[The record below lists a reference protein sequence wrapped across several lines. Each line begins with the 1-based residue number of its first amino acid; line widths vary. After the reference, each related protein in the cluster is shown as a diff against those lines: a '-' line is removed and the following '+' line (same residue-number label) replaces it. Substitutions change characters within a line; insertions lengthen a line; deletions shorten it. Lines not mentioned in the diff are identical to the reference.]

1 MTETVP
7 LSLSLEVSS
16 TVAVHIMVSALDAR
30 AAVRVSVEL
39 VPKDAPE
46 VVLVQVKLEDSESPS
61 SSLALTEQVRVLSLL
76 GEAGLTLTEEI
87 SGAVLPTVIVTETPE
102 SESVPSSATM
112 VTNTES
118 PLSKYV
124 LPESVLLD
132 PPCTMFPLTVQKY
145 V

>member
-1 MTETVP
+1 MLSVTETVP

-76 GEAGLTLTEEI
+76 GAAGLMLMVLTA
-87 SGAVLPTVIVTETPE
+87 GAVLDTVSAEEEALSV
-102 SESVPSSATM
+102 SVPSSA
-112 VTNTES
+112 
-118 PLSKYV
+118 
-124 LPESVLLD
+124 
-132 PPCTMFPLTVQKY
+132 
-145 V
+145 